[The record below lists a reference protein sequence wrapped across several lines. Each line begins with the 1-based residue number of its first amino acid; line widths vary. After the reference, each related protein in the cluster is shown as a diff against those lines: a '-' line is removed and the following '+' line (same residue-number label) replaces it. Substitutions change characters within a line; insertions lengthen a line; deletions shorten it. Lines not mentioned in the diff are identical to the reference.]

1 MLLREDLDTLL
12 VGARE
17 AIYALDLKDISKKR
31 ASVKWEVTQQ
41 QISDCQNKGK
51 DPEMDCK
58 NFIRILHKM
67 DDNNKMYVCGTNA
80 FDPQCDYMSY
90 TEGQLTL
97 ERKVEDWQ
105 RKVSRHTS
113 LMAGNDL
120 YSATSMNFL
129 GSEPILLRNPPVPVR
144 TEFKNSW
151 LNEPTFVSM
160 TQIPESHMSALGD
173 DDKVYLFFSETAVEC
188 DCYQKLVVSR
198 VARVCK
204 GDMGG
209 QRTLQ
214 KRWTSFM
221 KARVECPV
229 PGARLPY
236 VIQDAYR
243 WCGSPWLWSDCL
255 FFAVFKPQSTF
266 TSDLS
271 AVCAYRVSDISRVFA
286 EGKYKTPVTVETAF
300 VKWVTY
306 SGDVPVPRPGACID
320 NEARKIGIKDSLQL
334 PDPTLQFI
342 KMRPLMDQTV
352 QPVGGKPL
360 LVRKGASFTCI
371 VVDQVQA
378 ADGEQHHVMF
388 IGTEEGTLVKAVN
401 YDGEMF
407 IIEEVQVFQH
417 REAIKI
423 LKISNVTGQLYAGSD
438 SGATQVPRATCGR
451 SSSCMDC
458 VLSRDPYCGWDAVD
472 GKCSLLSSSNRTGE
486 LIQSVREG
494 DAKRCPPAGELAPLI
509 PLKRTI
515 WPGGN
520 LNLSCSSPSQLAE
533 TVWELD
539 GKTLTPT
546 ARVQSLRDGLL
557 IFHASGS
564 DAGRYRCLSVEKSKA
579 GLFTTTVAEYQVGLS
594 GGNPGL
600 EIAIGLL
607 IACLFSLT
615 LWNCYKGHISLPWN
629 CRRTKEQ
636 TEEHGRPTRH
646 CGCKTVHFRQP
657 ASDVN
662 THNLDTPDST
672 EI

>member
-1 MLLREDLDTLL
+1 MHLLLFLFWLLPLACTLKDASSLECTPRRFVAFHKDNANLFREEGVANYTTMLLREDLDTLL

-31 ASVKWEVTQQ
+31 AS
-41 QISDCQNKGK
+41 
-51 DPEMDCK
+51 MDCK

-80 FDPQCDYMSY
+80 FDPQCDYM
-90 TEGQLTL
+90 
-97 ERKVEDWQ
+97 
-105 RKVSRHTS
+105 RHTS
-113 LMAGNDL
+113 LMA
-120 YSATSMNFL
+120 
-129 GSEPILLRNPPVPVR
+129 
-144 TEFKNSW
+144 
-151 LNEPTFVSM
+151 EPTFVSM

-255 FFAVFKPQSTF
+255 FFAVFKPQ
-266 TSDLS
+266 
-271 AVCAYRVSDISRVFA
+271 
-286 EGKYKTPVTVETAF
+286 K
-300 VKWVTY
+300 
-306 SGDVPVPRPGACID
+306 
-320 NEARKIGIKDSLQL
+320 
-334 PDPTLQFI
+334 
-342 KMRPLMDQTV
+342 
-352 QPVGGKPL
+352 
-360 LVRKGASFTCI
+360 
-371 VVDQVQA
+371 
-378 ADGEQHHVMF
+378 
-388 IGTEEGTLVKAVN
+388 EGTLVKAVN